1 MVVVPLSKAA
11 RKASETRASTADS
24 RRWVRMAA
32 AGTLV
37 ASGVLLLAGKRR
49 AGLVTALSG
58 AALVMIEQ
66 REAVSK
72 LWNALPGYLGAI
84 ESVAARAQAAVED
97 LTVQGER
104 LRRVLSK

>member
-1 MVVVPLSKAA
+1 MVVVPLSKGTRA
-11 RKASETRASTADS
+11 ASETRPNSADS

-58 AALVMIEQ
+58 AALVMIDQ
-66 REAVSK
+66 REVVSK
-72 LWNALPGYLGAI
+72 WWNVLPGYIGAMQSVLG
-84 ESVAARAQAAVED
+84 RAQAVVENISG
-97 LTVQGER
+97 QGEK

>member
-37 ASGVLLLAGKRR
+37 ASGVLLLARKRR
-49 AGLVTALSG
+49 WKTSQCRARGCAGC
-58 AALVMIEQ
+58 
-66 REAVSK
+66 
-72 LWNALPGYLGAI
+72 
-84 ESVAARAQAAVED
+84 
-97 LTVQGER
+97 
-104 LRRVLSK
+104 

>member
-1 MVVVPLSKAA
+1 
-11 RKASETRASTADS
+11 
-24 RRWVRMAA
+24 
-32 AGTLV
+32 
-37 ASGVLLLAGKRR
+37 
-49 AGLVTALSG
+49 
-58 AALVMIEQ
+58 MIEQ